1 MSRTFKVTKSATVD
15 LAPSVEGSEKKIAVL
30 VYSYW
35 TNRKRVPGG
44 MSKEAK
50 EALKDTPRQSEYRV
64 DGVIGTIAQ
73 LEKFV
78 KSISGEQDAAKP
90 WTWPVE
96 GCDREY
102 IYANS
107 MSTQAQA
114 VRWWNSRLTKIG
126 PDYGTL
132 LESDEVWKGQA
143 ADGRARWPLSRYS
156 ICERDNGDALTL
168 DQVKDIGLESAEP
181 VWFTYTD
188 PRPLSGNQKRD

>member
-132 LESDEVWKGQA
+132 LESDEVALVGLSPA
-143 ADGRARWPLSRYS
+143 TPSASATTGTPSPSTRSRTSASNPPSPSGSPTPTPAR
-156 ICERDNGDALTL
+156 
-168 DQVKDIGLESAEP
+168 SAGTRSVIEP
-181 VWFTYTD
+181 
-188 PRPLSGNQKRD
+188 